1 MPSDKRVYL
10 DTNVLIYAFEGG
22 SPNKVRLIELLA
34 GNDGSTPAYLFTSE
48 LTLAEVLVHP
58 FSNNNFDLV
67 QSYDNLLNNSAILI
81 ACPIDQ
87 SVLWHAALLRSH
99 YSSLKLPDAIHLS
112 TAMRMR
118 CTHFLSA
125 DTGLGLNYELPYA
138 KYDNI
143 RGPVSLQ
150 IIRPDAETLD
160 GLNSEFAS

>member
-22 SPNKVRLIELLA
+22 SPNTARLIELLA
-34 GNDGSTPAYLFTSE
+34 GNDGTRPAYLFTSE

-58 FSNNNFDLV
+58 LSNNNFDLV
-67 QSYDNLLNNSAILI
+67 QSYDNVLNNTAILI

-87 SVLWHAALLRSH
+87 SVLWHAAVLRSR
-99 YSSLKLPDAIHLS
+99 YSSLKLPDAIHVS

-125 DTGLGLNYELPYA
+125 DTGLGLNYELPHA
-138 KYDNI
+138 AFDDI
-143 RGPVSLQ
+143 RGPVNVQ
-150 IIRPDAETLD
+150 VIRPDAETLD
-160 GLNSEFAS
+160 ALNSEFAS